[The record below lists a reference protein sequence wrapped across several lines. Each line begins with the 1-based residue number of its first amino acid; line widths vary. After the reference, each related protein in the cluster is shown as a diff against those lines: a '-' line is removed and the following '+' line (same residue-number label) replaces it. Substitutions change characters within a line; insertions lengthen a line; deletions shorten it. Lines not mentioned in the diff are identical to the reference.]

1 MTQMPISALRLEIS
15 TVRLPRAGFPIE
27 FAAGEREREWLA
39 RQLGVLEVTELTVD
53 LRAFPWRG
61 DGVRIGGRI
70 GAGILQ
76 KSVVS
81 LEPVAQRIDEPF
93 AQTFVPEGSKLAR
106 IAAPEEQELHIDPEG
121 EDPPEL
127 FSGDRLDLGAYV
139 AEAVALAL
147 DPYPRKA
154 GERFGAVDTDPA
166 PQEKE
171 PSPFE
176 VLAKLSPKPSPD
188 ED

>member
-1 MTQMPISALRLEIS
+1 MTQMPTSALRLEIS
-15 TVRLPRAGFPIE
+15 SVKLPRDGMPIA
-27 FAAGEREREWLA
+27 FAADEREREALT
-39 RQLGVLEVTELTVD
+39 RQLGVVAVKELSLD

-61 DGVRIGGRI
+61 DGVRVGGRI
-70 GAGILQ
+70 GADVVQ
-76 KSVVS
+76 ESVVS

-93 AQTFVPEGSKLAR
+93 AMTFVPEGSKLAR
-106 IAAPEEQELHIDPEG
+106 IVAPEEQELHIDPDG

-127 FSGDRLDLGAYV
+127 FSGDRIDLGAYV
-139 AEAVALAL
+139 VEAVALAL

-171 PSPFE
+171 PSPFA
-176 VLAKLSPKPSPD
+176 VLAKLSDKPEPD
-188 ED
+188 EG